1 MFSDKLNELRKTHKI
16 SQSQLAR
23 IFKLTAGT
31 VCNWE
36 AGRRHPDFT
45 MLLKISDYFNVSTD
59 YLLGKTEWNH
69 IPGNEDIDSNKS
81 QFDAYKAPGDLTEL
95 TETDIEDIKM
105 FIKHMKELR
114 NKNVKKSIKIKACI
128 EVQV

>member
-59 YLLGKTEWNH
+59 YLLGKTEWNN
-69 IPGNEDIDSNKS
+69 IPGDEGIDINKS

-95 TETDIEDIKM
+95 TEADIEDVKMLIKYM
-105 FIKHMKELR
+105 NKLR
-114 NKNVKKSIKIKACI
+114 NKNVKKLIKNKSLH
-128 EVQV
+128 